1 MQPISRA
8 AAAVEILDNYLLFG
22 HIELALQ
29 SWFKKNRFAGSS
41 DRREIRDIIFD
52 ILRNRRSLFY
62 PFEANSIEESGQ
74 ILTISYLSEIF
85 DPKSLFEK
93 IQNNKYFK
101 SDISPKCVEILQK
114 KSSLL
119 KAAPSPIILDFPDF
133 LEARLRT
140 DLKHNFEPILKRFKK
155 RAPTFLRVNKLKTSI
170 QKVQVLLGEEGVLCR
185 PFLHSNIALEV
196 IDGNKLIK
204 TSRCFK
210 NGLIEI
216 QDFSSQMITET
227 SMIRKGLRILDYCA
241 GGGGKTLAV
250 ASRVM
255 NKAEIL
261 AFDISEDRLSRL
273 PLRASRAGATIRL
286 LNSRSLKDYF
296 QKCDVVIVDAP
307 CSGSGVWRRNPTF
320 KWELTEQKLRDY
332 LEKQTEIL
340 SAASE
345 FVSLE
350 GVILYSVCS
359 LISEEGI
366 KPVRNF
372 MAQSNK
378 YRIIDQVI
386 LNPLNASDGFY
397 SIVLKRKKV

>member
-1 MQPISRA
+1 M
-8 AAAVEILDNYLLFG
+8 
-22 HIELALQ
+22 
-29 SWFKKNRFAGSS
+29 
-41 DRREIRDIIFD
+41 
-52 ILRNRRSLFY
+52 
-62 PFEANSIEESGQ
+62 
-74 ILTISYLSEIF
+74 
-85 DPKSLFEK
+85 
-93 IQNNKYFK
+93 
-101 SDISPKCVEILQK
+101 
-114 KSSLL
+114 
-119 KAAPSPIILDFPDF
+119 
-133 LEARLRT
+133 
-140 DLKHNFEPILKRFKK
+140 
-155 RAPTFLRVNKLKTSI
+155 
-170 QKVQVLLGEEGVLCR
+170 LCR

-196 IDGNKLIK
+196 IEGNKLIK

-307 CSGSGVWRRNPTF
+307 CSGSGVWRRNPTS